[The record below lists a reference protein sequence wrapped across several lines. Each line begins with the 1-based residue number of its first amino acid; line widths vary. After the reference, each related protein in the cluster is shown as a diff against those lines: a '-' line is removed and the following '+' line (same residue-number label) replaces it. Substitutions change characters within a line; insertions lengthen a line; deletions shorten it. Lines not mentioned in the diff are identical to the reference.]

1 MNNPVKALVVD
12 DSKLIRRV
20 LCRVF
25 EESESVKV
33 VGEAGNGKEALE
45 MVHSLNPDVITLD
58 VNMPVMDGLTA
69 LKHIMIKYPRPT
81 VMVSSLTRE
90 GAAVTFD
97 ALKYGAIDFIHK
109 PSKVKG
115 KNLEEQYRDMIKKV
129 TLAAEVEIDSI
140 RLIRSKK
147 SKPAQNIGRQE
158 CKYVF
163 AVGAAEGGYGSLL
176 KIIPYLRQELPVAFI
191 IVIHAGTRYVDAFAR
206 YLDVNSMFNVKRAV
220 DGDAVEAGTCYIAAG
235 TEFISLDSAR
245 DGNIL
250 HIVTSGCQNCKGAVN
265 FLMASLARILKKRS
279 IGLILTGSGN
289 DGINGMQAIN
299 RAGGGTIVQKPETC
313 LCREMPESIMD
324 KCNVNMVIADNKLAD
339 KLNRSFCAA
348 A

>member
-1 MNNPVKALVVD
+1 MNNPVKTLVVD
-12 DSKLIRRV
+12 DSKLIRKV

-109 PSKVKG
+109 PSKVKR
-115 KNLEEQYRDMIKKV
+115 KNLEEQYRDMIKKI

-147 SKPAQNIGRQE
+147 SKPAQKAGRQE

-163 AVGAAEGGYGSLL
+163 AVGTAEGGYGSLL
-176 KIIPYLRQELPVAFI
+176 KIIPYLRPALPMAFI
-191 IVIHAGTRYVDAFAR
+191 IVIHAEPRYVDAFAR
-206 YLDVNSMFNVKRAV
+206 YLNANSLFNVKRAV
-220 DGDAVEAGTCYIAAG
+220 DGDHIEAGICYIAAG
-235 TEFISLDSAR
+235 TEYVSLDSAEN
-245 DGNIL
+245 GNVI
-250 HIVTSGCQNCKGAVN
+250 HIMTSEWPKRKGAVN
-265 FLMASLARILKKRS
+265 FLMSSLARTMKGRS
-279 IGLILTGSGN
+279 VGVILTGSGN
-289 DGINGMQAIN
+289 DGINGIRAIN
-299 RAGGGTIVQKPETC
+299 MAGGGAIVQKPGSC
-313 LCREMPESIMD
+313 LCREMPESIID
-324 KCNVNMVIADNKLAD
+324 NCNVNMVIADNKLAD
-339 KLNRSFCAA
+339 KLNSSF
-348 A
+348 

>member
-1 MNNPVKALVVD
+1 MDNPVKTLVVD
-12 DSKLIRRV
+12 DSKLIRKV

-33 VGEAGNGKEALE
+33 VGEAGNDKEALE

-115 KNLEEQYRDMIKKV
+115 KNLEEQYRDMIKKI
-129 TLAAEVEIDSI
+129 TLAAEVETDSI

-147 SKPAQNIGRQE
+147 SKSAQKAGKQE

-163 AVGAAEGGYGSLL
+163 AVGSAEGGYGSLL
-176 KIIPYLRQELPVAFI
+176 KIIPYLRPDLPVAFI
-191 IVIHAGTRYVDAFAR
+191 IVIHAEPRYVDAFVR
-206 YLDVNSMFNVKRAV
+206 YLDANSLFNVKRAT
-220 DGDAVEAGTCYIAAG
+220 DGDPVEAGACYIAAG
-235 TEFISLDSAR
+235 TEYISLNSA
-245 DGNIL
+245 GNKNIL
-250 HIVTSGCQNCKGAVN
+250 HVVTSELSKRKGAVN
-265 FLMASLARILKKRS
+265 FLMSSLARTIKGRS

-289 DGINGMQAIN
+289 DGINGMRAIN
-299 RAGGGTIVQKPETC
+299 KAGGGAIVQKPGSC
-313 LCREMPESIMD
+313 LCREMPESIID
-324 KCNVNMVIADNKLAD
+324 QCSVNMVIADNKLAD
-339 KLNRSFCAA
+339 KLNSSF
-348 A
+348 

>member
-1 MNNPVKALVVD
+1 MNNPVKTLVVD
-12 DSKLIRRV
+12 DSKLIRKV

-45 MVHSLNPDVITLD
+45 MVHNLNPDVITLD

-115 KNLEEQYRDMIKKV
+115 DDLEEQYRNMIKKII
-129 TLAAEVEIDSI
+129 LAAEVETDSI

-147 SKPAQNIGRQE
+147 SKLSQKRSRQE

-163 AVGAAEGGYGSLL
+163 AVGSAEGGYGSLL
-176 KIIPYLRQELPVAFI
+176 KIVPYLRPDLPLAFI
-191 IVIHAGTRYVDAFAR
+191 IVIHAEPKYVDAFVR
-206 YLDVNSMFNVKRAV
+206 YLNANSLFNVKRAV
-220 DGDAVEAGTCYIAAG
+220 DGDPLEAGVCYIAAG
-235 TEFISLDSAR
+235 TEYVSLESAGN
-245 DGNIL
+245 GNIL
-250 HIVTSGCQNCKGAVN
+250 HVVASGLSKRKGAVN
-265 FLMASLARILKKRS
+265 FLMLSLAKRMKGRS
-279 IGLILTGSGN
+279 IGVILTGSGN
-289 DGINGMQAIN
+289 DGINGIRAIN
-299 RAGGGTIVQKPETC
+299 KAGGGAIVQKPESC
-313 LCREMPESIMD
+313 LCREMPESIINQ
-324 KCNVNMVIADNKLAD
+324 CNVNMVIADNKLAD
-339 KLNRSFCAA
+339 KLNISFC
-348 A
+348 